1 VFDPNARGSQAF
13 VAFAKELVEKLPP
26 ASAFASN
33 AVAPPI
39 APVAAGAPNLA
50 IPEDVLA
57 PAAAPGST
65 SEKSL

>member
-1 VFDPNARGSQAF
+1 MASGTLDFGFGSERHRYVQC
-13 VAFAKELVEKLPP
+13 KLPP
-26 ASAFASN
+26 ASAFASG

-39 APVAAGAPNLA
+39 APVERIAPDLA

-57 PAAAPGST
+57 PAPDST